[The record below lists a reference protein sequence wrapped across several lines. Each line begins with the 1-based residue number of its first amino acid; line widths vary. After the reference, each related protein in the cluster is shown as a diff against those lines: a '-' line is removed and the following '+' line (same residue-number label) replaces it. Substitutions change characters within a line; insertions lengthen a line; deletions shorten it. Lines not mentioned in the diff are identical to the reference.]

1 MGASS
6 SKPIKTAANA
16 AARRQYPKS
25 PSSSTTGPSGNPPA
39 DRAGRA
45 AARQEQPGPVF
56 HSKQNPSAIKSEEN
70 KTAIDLDARDPHFA
84 ASLRSI
90 GPVTPN
96 PFNQQQPQRNHQ
108 KSLSTVFPPSTTSP
122 KSRNPSLL
130 VFSSR
135 AELEKLAAREFESIG
150 RQSHTGREFLDVV
163 SIRHILAMRDKQ
175 GMSEEIIEKKLRL
188 KKGAVALL
196 GRKGVVGL
204 VR

>member
-25 PSSSTTGPSGNPPA
+25 PSSSTTAPSGNPPA
-39 DRAGRA
+39 DRAARA

-56 HSKQNPSAIKSEEN
+56 HSKQNPSAIKSEE
-70 KTAIDLDARDPHFA
+70 KTKIAIDLDARDPHFA

-96 PFNQQQPQRNHQ
+96 PFNQQPQRNHQ

-122 KSRNPSLL
+122 KSRNPNLL

-135 AELEKLAAREFESIG
+135 TELEKLAAREFESIG

-163 SIRHILAMRDKQ
+163 SIRHVLAMRDKQ

>member
-16 AARRQYPKS
+16 AVRRQYPKS
-25 PSSSTTGPSGNPPA
+25 PSSSTTAPSGNPPA
-39 DRAGRA
+39 DRAARA
-45 AARQEQPGPVF
+45 AARQEPPGPVL

-96 PFNQQQPQRNHQ
+96 PFNQQQPQRNNQ

-135 AELEKLAAREFESIG
+135 AELEKLAAREFESVG

-163 SIRHILAMRDKQ
+163 SIRHVLAMRDKQ

-196 GRKGVVGL
+196 GRKGIVGL